1 MSLSCKTRIKSLAKA
16 SAGLSLLAL
25 SQMPAKSSEI
35 QLENLNTLTN
45 PSEKPTSLQNTE
57 IESDQIVKK
66 LEQLQAD
73 VKAKSIIISIE
84 DAIALGIKN
93 NPELEIAFQE
103 IQSLEWQ
110 LISEKRK
117 WYPTLNLNGGQPFSG
132 YQWST
137 FVQNNYAPKQ
147 TNQGT
152 GEDTKAAIKT
162 RSKTYTTQA
171 NVSAKWDFFD
181 LSRQA
186 DINAAA
192 ESLKRQKLLFNV
204 SARNLILE
212 IQQSYYA
219 IQSSAQLIDSF
230 SDIYTINKQRLREF
244 NERQRIGMVTVL
256 DVEQTKS
263 QLFQELNQLINYT
276 EKYIAEAGRLAEKLA
291 LRPGRLAIPNEEAK
305 PQGIWT
311 QDLEQ
316 TIEEALR
323 QREEIPVAIANAEA
337 QEWEGIAA
345 LRRYLPIFSLQAT
358 GGLISNNGYN
368 SVAANKNPSDQM
380 MDSQNWDAS
389 IGIGFNWRLFDGGQN
404 AARAQSQF
412 AQSRKFLAK
421 ANKARL
427 EITQEIQSSYS
438 EMQTARI
445 GIASA
450 EQAYRSAEIAQE
462 AARAR
467 FDIGV
472 GDIVGVVQAIGLLS
486 QAATQKSQSILVYN
500 TSIAKLYRYSANWP
514 MDSKS
519 NVDQRINTN
528 RQTTQP

>member
-1 MSLSCKTRIKSLAKA
+1 MSLSCKIRIKSLAKA

-25 SQMPAKSSEI
+25 SQMPVRSSEI
-35 QLENLNTLTN
+35 QLANPNTPTN
-45 PSEKPTSLQNTE
+45 PSEKSTGLQSTDVD
-57 IESDQIVKK
+57 SDQLVKK

-73 VKAKSIIISIE
+73 VKTKSIAVSIE

-93 NPELEIAFQE
+93 NPELEIAFQD

-110 LISEKRK
+110 LISAKRK

-137 FVQNNYAPKQ
+137 FVQNYAPMPTNLGAEKGTNSKQ
-147 TNQGT
+147 
-152 GEDTKAAIKT
+152 KT

-171 NVSAKWDFFD
+171 NASAKWNFFD

-192 ESLKRQKLLFNV
+192 ESLKQQKLLFNV
-204 SARNLILE
+204 TARSLVLE
-212 IQQSYYA
+212 IQQNYYA
-219 IQSSAQLIDSF
+219 LQSSVQLINSF
-230 SDIYTINKQRLREF
+230 NTIYAINKQRLRELS
-244 NERQRIGMVTVL
+244 ERQSIGMVTVL

-263 QLFQELNQLINYT
+263 QLFLDLNELIKYT
-276 EKYIAEAGRLAEKLA
+276 ESYIAQAGGLAEKLA
-291 LRPGRLAIPNEEAK
+291 LSPGRLAVPNEEAK

-311 QDLEQ
+311 QNLEQ

-323 QREEIPVAIANAEA
+323 QREEIPAAIANAEA
-337 QEWEGIAA
+337 QEWQGIAA
-345 LRRYLPIFSLQAT
+345 LRKYLPVFSLQAT
-358 GGLISNNGYN
+358 GGLTGINGYTNIPADTNISNQT
-368 SVAANKNPSDQM
+368 KDTQ
-380 MDSQNWDAS
+380 QWDAS
-389 IGIGFNWRLFDGGQN
+389 IGIGFVWQLFDGGQN
-404 AARAQSQF
+404 AARAQSEF
-412 AQSRKFLAK
+412 AQSQQFLATASK
-421 ANKARL
+421 RRL
-427 EITQEIQSSYS
+427 QVTQEVQTSYS

-445 GIASA
+445 GMVSA

-486 QAATQKSQSILVYN
+486 RAATQKSRSILQYN
-500 TSIAKLYRYSANWP
+500 TAIAKLYRYSANWP
-514 MDSKS
+514 MDSE
-519 NVDQRINTN
+519 NHVDQRIKAN

>member
-291 LRPGRLAIPNEEAK
+291 LRPGRLAIPNEEA
-305 PQGIWT
+305 
-311 QDLEQ
+311 
-316 TIEEALR
+316 
-323 QREEIPVAIANAEA
+323 
-337 QEWEGIAA
+337 
-345 LRRYLPIFSLQAT
+345 
-358 GGLISNNGYN
+358 
-368 SVAANKNPSDQM
+368 
-380 MDSQNWDAS
+380 
-389 IGIGFNWRLFDGGQN
+389 
-404 AARAQSQF
+404 
-412 AQSRKFLAK
+412 
-421 ANKARL
+421 
-427 EITQEIQSSYS
+427 
-438 EMQTARI
+438 
-445 GIASA
+445 
-450 EQAYRSAEIAQE
+450 
-462 AARAR
+462 
-467 FDIGV
+467 
-472 GDIVGVVQAIGLLS
+472 
-486 QAATQKSQSILVYN
+486 
-500 TSIAKLYRYSANWP
+500 
-514 MDSKS
+514 
-519 NVDQRINTN
+519 
-528 RQTTQP
+528 